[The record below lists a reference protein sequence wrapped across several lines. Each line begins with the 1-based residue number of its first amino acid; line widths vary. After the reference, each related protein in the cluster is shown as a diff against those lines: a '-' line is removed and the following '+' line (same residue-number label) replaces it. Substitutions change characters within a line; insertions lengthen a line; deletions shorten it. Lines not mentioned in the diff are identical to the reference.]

1 MDMIGMYPRL
11 STSISLF
18 ACSTICIP
26 TNIGILYY
34 FRKMTKNKKKMVSSV
49 TFEILGKNI
58 CHYFTQSIFQLY
70 FVKVIKSH
78 GNNEDDAINVKMTI
92 ILLGISFAFLLLTI
106 PNR

>member
-18 ACSTICIP
+18 ACSMICIP

-34 FRKMTKNKKKMVSSV
+34 FREMTKNKKKMVSSV
-49 TFEILGKNI
+49 IGKNI